1 MAIRELWRPPGEE
14 QVVGMLLNFFRDI
27 IELDKI
33 YEQTGCYKALQDRVH
48 EAGVSLV
55 DESRRKV
62 GLLCLF
68 TSPVYFPRRKDFLF
82 RHRGSEGVS
91 QTLVIQS
98 IT

>member
-1 MAIRELWRPPGEE
+1 M
-14 QVVGMLLNFFRDI
+14 
-27 IELDKI
+27 
-33 YEQTGCYKALQDRVH
+33 
-48 EAGVSLV
+48 V

-68 TSPVYFPRRKDFLF
+68 TSPVYFPGRKDFLF